1 MGEQGGSCA
10 WAGAGG
16 ARWAREGRRSLGAG
30 VRWLDGRKRAGPTLH
45 VCRATTRA
53 RGVGGA
59 LTFRLD
65 LTLLARRQ
73 REDGVDPEGLDVR
86 GRGECPD
93 PAARYTART
102 WAHMAGAPSPAPA
115 SSCTAIVSFS
125 RGQAIYGYLTRRLT
139 APGGTKNTSGKRA
152 SLAEARPIRPVIDQ
166 NSRSMLLCACTAAR
180 HLPARGEK
188 ALNFRC
194 KKLQKTLRRRGEGN
208 AAGSYLMRTA
218 ARAFREPAG
227 LRSWAAL
234 GLQRVLLE
242 LPFVGLGQQAGH
254 LGAACWSGSTS

>member
-1 MGEQGGSCA
+1 M
-10 WAGAGG
+10 
-16 ARWAREGRRSLGAG
+16 
-30 VRWLDGRKRAGPTLH
+30 
-45 VCRATTRA
+45 
-53 RGVGGA
+53 
-59 LTFRLD
+59 
-65 LTLLARRQ
+65 
-73 REDGVDPEGLDVR
+73 R

-93 PAARYTART
+93 PAAGYLAGVLAQLAR
-102 WAHMAGAPSPAPA
+102 APSPAPA

-254 LGAACWSGSTS
+254 LGAACFGLDRPHSYGSSPCRARTSFWTCQRCQKVQRTHLAATTSLVELAKRLRTVPAEMLA